1 MTTIQQSPTPTTEQ
15 PAIHRLS
22 WLPGLRTLL
31 GYKATA
37 NHSLEW
43 SAADDSRLRTKSRL
57 GDGEAAI
64 ARYTAWSIWS
74 NSPKAPP

>member
-1 MTTIQQSPTPTTEQ
+1 MS
-15 PAIHRLS
+15 AS
-22 WLPGLRTLL
+22 AA
-31 GYKATA
+31 ATA
-37 NHSLEW
+37 NQSLEW

-64 ARYTAWSIWS
+64 ARYKAWSIWS